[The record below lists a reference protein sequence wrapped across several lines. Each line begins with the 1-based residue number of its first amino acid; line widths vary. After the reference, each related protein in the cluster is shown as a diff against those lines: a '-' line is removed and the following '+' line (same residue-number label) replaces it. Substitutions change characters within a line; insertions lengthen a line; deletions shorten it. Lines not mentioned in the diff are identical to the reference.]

1 MPDAERPGKYLLV
14 LHQAEYSLMP
24 VAHQPDFANASLVPV
39 EHDPFS
45 DPGPTQQAQFRE
57 LQPQARQAPEF
68 GPQQSTTGAG
78 RLHVGPAARIEQTS
92 EQGNSRDPDSATNA
106 TSTPEQPLAST
117 LRPDKPPPELPHF
130 VPLGELKPAT
140 FTPTQQIGHRAIDA
154 LTAFGVP
161 LRNAQE
167 LATRIGNLLGLTASE
182 RPQMAGRLLRE
193 RSTSIP
199 WHLGSVTL

>member
-1 MPDAERPGKYLLV
+1 MT
-14 LHQAEYSLMP
+14 EYSLVP

-78 RLHVGPAARIEQTS
+78 RLYVGPAARIEQTS

-161 LRNAQE
+161 LHNAQE

-182 RPQMAGRLLRE
+182 RPQMAGRLLQE
-193 RSTSIP
+193 RSPSIA
-199 WHLGSVTL
+199 WHLGNVTL